1 MNISLVK
8 QTYYLNSESDSTE
21 QSWSKVNLT
30 KAK

>member
-8 QTYYLNSESDSTE
+8 QTFYLDSQSDSTE

-30 KAK
+30 EA